1 VCLFCCGRS
10 TRSGSCRPLFSTS
23 SAAAG
28 FIEDRIVSANKR
40 KRVVIVGAGFAGLFA
55 TRGLRKVDVDVILID
70 RHNYHLFQPL
80 LYQVATVG
88 LAPSDVAWPIRG
100 ILSRQK
106 NATVLLEQVT
116 DVDTVTNEV
125 VTSEQRIPYDYL
137 VLATGARHAYFGHE
151 DWEPFAPGLKS
162 IDDAT
167 AIRRRILMAFERA
180 EMASDDETR
189 ERLLNFVI
197 VGAGP
202 TGVELAGTI
211 AELARRTLAAD
222 FRRIDS
228 RSARVIL
235 VEAGTRV
242 LSAFDEKLSAYAEG
256 ALGRLGVEVV
266 LGNPVTHCD
275 ESGVTV
281 NREHISSAT
290 VLWAAGVA
298 ASPAGI
304 WLGATM
310 DRAGRVVVES
320 DLSVAGHGNIFVA
333 GDTAAVRDAKG
344 QPVPGIAPAAKQQGR
359 YIAKVIKS
367 RLQSKSP
374 PATFQYRHT
383 GNLATIGRKSAVMEL
398 PFMRLSGFLAWWG
411 WGIAHIYFLIGVR
424 SPITVAINW
433 LWQYLTYSRG
443 ARLITGGRLGS
454 RDCE

>member
-1 VCLFCCGRS
+1 M
-10 TRSGSCRPLFSTS
+10 
-23 SAAAG
+23 
-28 FIEDRIVSANKR
+28 DANRR
-40 KRVVIVGAGFAGLFA
+40 KRIVIVGAGFAGLFA
-55 TRGLRKVDVDVILID
+55 ARSLRRVDIDVILID
-70 RHNYHLFQPL
+70 RRNYHLFQPL
-80 LYQVATVG
+80 LYQVATAG

-106 NATVLLEQVT
+106 NATVLLKQVT
-116 DVDTVTNEV
+116 NVDTANSEV
-125 VTSEQRIPYDYL
+125 VAAEQRIPYDYL

-162 IDDAT
+162 INDAT

-180 EMASDDETR
+180 EMAPDDETR
-189 ERLLNFVI
+189 KRLLNFVV

-242 LSAFDEKLSAYAEG
+242 LPAFNEKLSTYAES

-275 ESGVTV
+275 GDGVTV
-281 NREHISSAT
+281 NGERISSAT

-298 ASPAGI
+298 ASPAGT
-304 WLGATM
+304 WLGATT
-310 DRAGRVVVES
+310 DRAGRVIVEN
-320 DLSVAGHGNIFVA
+320 DLSVTDHSNIFVA
-333 GDTAAVRDAKG
+333 GDTAAVRDTKG
-344 QPVPGIAPAAKQQGR
+344 QLVPGIAPAAKQQGR
-359 YIAKVIKS
+359 YIANVIKS
-367 RLQSKSP
+367 RVQSKSP
-374 PATFQYRHT
+374 PGPFQYRHA

-398 PFMRLSGFLAWWG
+398 PFIRLSGFLAWWG

-433 LWQYLTYSRG
+433 LWQYVTYSRG
-443 ARLITGGRLGS
+443 ARLITGGR
-454 RDCE
+454 RDVSDNNTPNL